1 MLKLAKGGANRTKIS
16 KDLAKVINMYGI
28 NSFNLII
35 VEEHLSSNLDKP
47 FVQSREQL
55 WMLLYPTL
63 NRSLLVSSN
72 EGTPMLEQ
80 DRIKLK
86 NLKIFYQYEVE
97 CGKIVPG
104 SEQKIF
110 GLKSLSRL
118 GVVGSGGKIIPIEYN
133 SVKGHLSSGLLW
145 KNRFLFSNV
154 QLIENE
160 WVQIELIKN
169 TVQKGVWVYDFKT
182 RNLLAY
188 EPCIKACFTK
198 YKISSTHFKRIRKF
212 GLEFQGK
219 LFSNKKLNT

>member
-1 MLKLAKGGANRTKIS
+1 
-16 KDLAKVINMYGI
+16 MYGI

-188 EPCIKACFTK
+188 EPSIKACFTK
-198 YKISSTHFKRIRKF
+198 YKISSTHWLAGPCHKRIRKF